1 MTNLCFRDVAVG
13 SERIFQGSVGR
24 APRQSSNEAPKLL
37 VYRHD
42 TLKSRVWK
50 TKKACEKKKKKQPS
64 YSSSSFDCSR
74 LRKQR
79 KADYFFESEVKK
91 ENGAPNPKSWKDLN
105 GPSYELLGK
114 WGPNP
119 HPNPFIILTL
129 FWHLVHTSVGRFSVF
144 WENLEGLLSFFLS
157 FNLTSIPGP
166 ERSIW
171 RQLHSWLE
179 QNTHVV

>member
-42 TLKSRVWK
+42 TLNSRVWK
-50 TKKACEKKKKKQPS
+50 TKKGWEKRKKTPS

-79 KADYFFESEVKK
+79 KTDYCFESEKKKKK
-91 ENGAPNPKSWKDLN
+91 ENGAPNPKS
-105 GPSYELLGK
+105 
-114 WGPNP
+114 
-119 HPNPFIILTL
+119 
-129 FWHLVHTSVGRFSVF
+129 
-144 WENLEGLLSFFLS
+144 
-157 FNLTSIPGP
+157 
-166 ERSIW
+166 
-171 RQLHSWLE
+171 
-179 QNTHVV
+179 